1 MPVWKNIDIEKA
13 NKGDIFMEGTMKRL
27 MLMGK
32 GGPWEMHEVPIPKPG
47 YGEVLVKV
55 LATSVCNQTDLNA
68 IRCKHPP
75 HEMQSHSML
84 PHHLRVWDKRLD
96 GDELAPYYN
105 KGPVTLEP
113 YPTTMGH
120 EGMGVVVEIGPCDKQ
135 ESPWDTPLQVGD
147 RVALFCESTFSQ
159 YVVAKQDYCF
169 KVPDCLTNEEASLF
183 EPWTIL
189 WASCQTTIKYGDVVC
204 ILGQGALGS
213 FATQWARINGAKTI
227 ITSEPVPY
235 KRELSKKWGA
245 DIVLDPTTQD
255 ITAEID
261 RITGGIG
268 CDVVFECAGEP
279 ATIKTA
285 PYITRYDGTIVQI
298 GACCDPVYVEWGYI
312 HFKGLLVHSSTSSYA
327 ALQHARLDDPYKK
340 CMADAAREKEAGRF
354 NIRDMITHHPKF
366 TVEGVTE
373 LFREI
378 EEQGTVLK
386 AVFNP
391 WDGEADK

>member
-1 MPVWKNIDIEKA
+1 
-13 NKGDIFMEGTMKRL
+13 MEGTMKRL

>member
-1 MPVWKNIDIEKA
+1 MA
-13 NKGDIFMEGTMKRL
+13 GTMKRL

-32 GGPWEMHEVPIPKPG
+32 GGPWEMTEVPIPKPG

-84 PHHLRVWDKRLD
+84 PHHLRVWDKRLE

-120 EGMGVVVEIGPCDKQ
+120 EGMGVIVEMGPCEETD
-135 ESPWDTPLQVGD
+135 EFSVPLKVGD
-147 RVALFCESTFSQ
+147 RVSLFCESTFSQ
-159 YVVAKQDYCF
+159 YVVADRNYCF
-169 KVPDCLTNEEASLF
+169 KVPDNLTNDEASLF

-227 ITSEPVPY
+227 ITSEPVAY
-235 KRELSKKWGA
+235 KRELSKKFGA

-340 CMADAAREKEAGRF
+340 CMADAAREKAAGRF
-354 NIRDMITHHPKF
+354 NITDMITHHPKF

>member
-1 MPVWKNIDIEKA
+1 
-13 NKGDIFMEGTMKRL
+13 MEGTMKRL

-32 GGPWEMHEVPIPKPG
+32 GGPWEMQEIPIPKPG
-47 YGEVLVKV
+47 YGEFLVKV

-68 IRCKHPP
+68 VRCKHPP

-84 PHHLRVWDKRLD
+84 PHHLRIWDKRLD

-105 KGPVTLEP
+105 KGPITLEP

-120 EGMGVVVEIGPCDKQ
+120 EGMGVIVEMGPREYD
-135 ESPWDTPLQVGD
+135 ESRAHEYLQVGD
-147 RVALFCESTFSQ
+147 RVALCCESTLSQ
-159 YVVAKQDYCF
+159 YVVASPEEVI
-169 KVPDCLTNEEASLF
+169 KVPDNLTNEEASLF
-183 EPWTIL
+183 EPWTVL
-189 WASCQTTIKYGDVVC
+189 WAPCQTAIKYGDVVC

-227 ITSEPVPY
+227 ITSEPIAY
-235 KRELSKKWGA
+235 KRELSKKFGA

-261 RITGGIG
+261 RITNGVG

-279 ATIKTA
+279 ETIKLL

-298 GACCDPVYVEWGYI
+298 GACCDPVYVDWGYI
-312 HFKGLLVHSSTSSYA
+312 HFKGLLVHSSTSGYA
-327 ALQHARLDDPYKK
+327 ALQHARLDNPYYK
-340 CMADAAREKEAGRF
+340 CMADAAREKAAGRF
-354 NIRDMITHHPKF
+354 NIQDMITHHPKF
-366 TVEGVTE
+366 TVEGITE
-373 LFREI
+373 IFREI
-378 EEQGTVLK
+378 EEEGTVLK

-391 WDGEADK
+391 WDGEADKVKEG